1 MRINKWWPAILL
13 VLVLVVPLGCGGSES
28 SESNADKTP
37 TKETQTT
44 APKADTA
51 PAYGDALVGGSIGD
65 ATTLLPALASDSAS
79 SEIISL
85 VYNGLIKIDKDLNLV
100 GDLAESWDI
109 SDDNRTIT
117 FHLRKGVKWHDGEP
131 FTARDCMYTYN
142 VMVDP
147 KTPTAYAEQFKQIE
161 KAEVVDDYTF
171 RVTCKQ
177 VFARALITWGQNIM
191 PAHLL
196 EGKDI
201 TTSELARHPIGT
213 GPYKFLSW
221 EPNQQIVL
229 EYNPDYF
236 EGRPY
241 IDRQITRVIPD
252 MATQFLELKSGNIDQ
267 MSLTP
272 DQYTKQTNDEVF
284 KANFNKYKYLAFAY
298 TYLGFNLK
306 DPKFQD
312 KRVRQA
318 IAYAINKQEIID
330 GVLLGLGQPANGPY
344 QPGHWAYN
352 PNVTPYPY
360 DVEKAKQLLAE
371 AGWKDTNNDGI
382 LEKDNQPFEFT
393 IMTNQGNNERKM
405 TAVIIQQRLKGVGIS
420 VKVRII
426 EWAAFI
432 KEFIDKK
439 QFEALVMGWTIPIDP
454 DLYNVWH
461 SSKTREGELNFI
473 SFKNEEVDRLIDEGR
488 FTLDREKRKQAY
500 FKIQEILKEEVP
512 YVFLYVPD
520 ALPVVSSRVHG
531 IEPAPAG
538 IGYNLIKW
546 YVPKDLQKYHF
557 EP

>member
-1 MRINKWWPAILL
+1 MRIKAWLPVTILIL
-13 VLVLVVPLGCGGSES
+13 ALIAPFGCGSES
-28 SESNADKTP
+28 SETSTEKSPAKG
-37 TKETQTT
+37 TQTT
-44 APKADTA
+44 ESKVDTT
-51 PAYGDALVGGSIGD
+51 PAYGDALVIGSLGD
-65 ATTLLPALASDSAS
+65 ASTLLPALASDTAS
-79 SEIISL
+79 TDVIGL
-85 VYNGLIKIDKDLNLV
+85 VYNGLIKVDKDLNLV

-109 SDDNRTIT
+109 SDDNLTIT
-117 FHLRKGVKWHDGEP
+117 FHLRKNVKWHDGEP
-131 FTARDCMYTYN
+131 FTARDCLYTYK

-161 KAEVVDDYTF
+161 KAEVVDDFTF
-171 RVTCKQ
+171 RVTSRK
-177 VFARALITWGQNIM
+177 VFARALITWSQNIM

-213 GPYKFLSW
+213 GPYRFLSW
-221 EPNQQIVL
+221 ETNQQIVL

-241 IDRQITRVIPD
+241 IDRQIMRVIPD
-252 MATQFLELKSGNIDQ
+252 MATQFLELRSGTIDQ
-267 MSLTP
+267 MGLTP
-272 DQYTKQTNDEVF
+272 DQYTKQTNDEAF

-298 TYLGFNLK
+298 TYMGFNLK

-318 IAYAINKQEIID
+318 IAFAINKQEIID
-330 GVLLGLGQPANGPY
+330 GVILGLGKPANGPY

-352 PNVTPYPY
+352 PNVEPYPF
-360 DVEKAKQLLAE
+360 DQEKAKQLLAE
-371 AGWKDTNNDGI
+371 AGWKDTDNDGI
-382 LEKDNQPFEFT
+382 LDKDNQPFEFT
-393 IMTNQGNNERKM
+393 IMTNQGNKQREL
-405 TAVIIQQRLKGVGIS
+405 TAQIIQQRLKGVGIS
-420 VKVRII
+420 VKVRVI
-426 EWAAFI
+426 EWAAFL

-439 QFEALVMGWTIPIDP
+439 KFEAVVLGWTIPLDP

-473 SFKNEEVDRLIDEGR
+473 SFKNDEVDRLVDEGR

-500 FKIQEILKEEVP
+500 YRIQEILKDEVP
-512 YVFLYVPD
+512 YIFLYVPD
-520 ALPVVSSRVHG
+520 TLPVVSSRVHG

-538 IGYNLIKW
+538 IGYNFVKW

>member
-1 MRINKWWPAILL
+1 MRSKAWLPVTILIL
-13 VLVLVVPLGCGGSES
+13 ALIAPLGCGSES
-28 SESNADKTP
+28 SETSTEKSPAKG
-37 TKETQTT
+37 TQTT
-44 APKADTA
+44 ESKVDTT
-51 PAYGDALVGGSIGD
+51 PAYGDALVIGSLGD
-65 ATTLLPALASDSAS
+65 ASTLLPALASDTAS
-79 SEIISL
+79 TDVIGL
-85 VYNGLIKIDKDLNLV
+85 VYNGLIKVDKDLNLV

-109 SDDNRTIT
+109 SDDNLTIT
-117 FHLRKGVKWHDGEP
+117 FHLRKNVKWHDGEP
-131 FTARDCMYTYN
+131 FTARDCLYTYK

-161 KAEVVDDYTF
+161 KAEVVDDFTF
-171 RVTCKQ
+171 RVTSRK
-177 VFARALITWGQNIM
+177 VFARALITWSQNIM

-213 GPYKFLSW
+213 GPYRFLSW
-221 EPNQQIVL
+221 ETNQQIVL

-241 IDRQITRVIPD
+241 IDRQIMRVIPD
-252 MATQFLELKSGNIDQ
+252 MATQFLELRSGTIDQ
-267 MSLTP
+267 MGLTP
-272 DQYTKQTNDEVF
+272 DQYTKQTNDEAF

-298 TYLGFNLK
+298 TYMGFNLK

-318 IAYAINKQEIID
+318 IAFAINKQEIID
-330 GVLLGLGQPANGPY
+330 GVILGLGKPANGPY

-352 PNVTPYPY
+352 PNVEPYPF
-360 DVEKAKQLLAE
+360 DQEKAKQLLAE
-371 AGWKDTNNDGI
+371 AGWKDTDNDGI
-382 LEKDNQPFEFT
+382 LDKDNQPFEFT
-393 IMTNQGNNERKM
+393 IMTNQGNKQREL
-405 TAVIIQQRLKGVGIS
+405 TAQIIQQRLKGVGIS
-420 VKVRII
+420 VKVRVI
-426 EWAAFI
+426 EWAAFL

-439 QFEALVMGWTIPIDP
+439 KFEAVVLGWTIPLDP

-473 SFKNEEVDRLIDEGR
+473 SFKNDEVDRLVDEGR

-500 FKIQEILKEEVP
+500 YRIQEILKDEVP
-512 YVFLYVPD
+512 YIFLYVPD
-520 ALPVVSSRVHG
+520 TLPVVSSRVHG

-538 IGYNLIKW
+538 IGYNFVKW